1 MVCAESE
8 ILNIFSG
15 TSNLQRSALGE
26 IKNTR
31 SQSINSGQDVKAFK
45 QPLKP
50 SLTRKAKEKENADV
64 PEAPKN
70 DQVEAMETS
79 SQAVDSVPQE
89 AGAASIEDIDIEDA
103 GNPQLVVEYVQDI
116 YNYLRYFKLA
126 SFSSYGPRDFRY

>member
-1 MVCAESE
+1 MLLDDTL
-8 ILNIFSG
+8 IIFSG

-31 SQSINSGQDVKAFK
+31 SQSANSGQDAKGFK

-50 SLTRKAKEKENADV
+50 NLTRKAKEKENAEV
-64 PEAPKN
+64 PELPKN
-70 DQVEAMETS
+70 DQLEAMETS
-79 SQAVDSVPQE
+79 SQAVDSVAQE
-89 AGAASIEDIDIEDA
+89 AAGIEDIDIEDA

-126 SFSSYGPRDFRY
+126 SFSSYVPHDFRF